1 MLRSKL
7 VMTKVKVINF
17 QEIHYLK
24 NVMQN
29 TETLSYVSL
38 AQKIKDRVSFMPIP
52 LKYWLLLAFALPA
65 HLCIAQMNLSG
76 KSGLMY
82 IPNATEYKDGSL
94 SFGYNYNPKMYALR
108 GKQKNHERVLYA
120 NLTLL
125 PRLTI
130 TLNITQTIATDK
142 QIREGLGDRQIDISY
157 LILKEKPKVPSLAI
171 IMSSPFMIETVMLTN
186 VLVAT
191 KHFDLKSNFN
201 LETNLGYGSPYV
213 LSRKGGF
220 QLNLNNANIF
230 SNLQLIKKSEFQYN
244 NGYLVG
250 PFAGVKL
257 SYHNK
262 VGLMTEWDSQH
273 LNVGAY
279 VTLWKKW
286 IIQGGLLNGDQF
298 MFGSSFHLQLLKPK
312 KSIDK
317 LDEKNY

>member
-1 MLRSKL
+1 
-7 VMTKVKVINF
+7 
-17 QEIHYLK
+17 
-24 NVMQN
+24 
-29 TETLSYVSL
+29 
-38 AQKIKDRVSFMPIP
+38 MPIP
-52 LKYWLLLAFALPA
+52 LKYWLLVAFVLPA
-65 HLCIAQMNLSG
+65 QLGIAQMNLSG

-82 IPNATEYKDGSL
+82 TPNATEYKDGSL
-94 SFGYNYNPKMYALR
+94 SFGYNYNPIKYALR
-108 GKQKNHERVLYA
+108 GKRENPERILYA
-120 NLTLL
+120 NLTLV

-130 TLNITQTIATDK
+130 TLNLTQAISKGK
-142 QIREGLGDRQIDISY
+142 QVREGLGDRQIDISY

-191 KHFDLKSNFN
+191 KHFDLKSNFS
-201 LETNLGYGSPYV
+201 LEANLGYGSPYV
-213 LSRKGGF
+213 ISRKGGF
-220 QLNLNNANIF
+220 DLNLNNSNIF
-230 SNLQLIKKSEFQYN
+230 SNLQLKKKSEFQYN

-262 VGLMTEWDSQH
+262 AGLMTEWDSQH

-286 IIQGGLLNGDQF
+286 TIQGGLINGDQF